1 MVDRNAE
8 VLAQHLLTLP
18 PHDRARLA
26 ELLLAS
32 LEGEDAEV
40 DAAWSE
46 EIERRLAEFD
56 RGAMEAIPAEEVFS
70 ALERRLG
77 R

>member
-8 VLAQHLLTLP
+8 TLAEHLLTLP

-32 LEGEDAEV
+32 LDDEDAEV
-40 DAAWSE
+40 DAAWADEIVRRVSE
-46 EIERRLAEFD
+46 LEHGTVET
-56 RGAMEAIPAEEVFS
+56 IPADEVFA

>member
-40 DAAWSE
+40 EAAWTA
-46 EIERRLAEFD
+46 EIERRVAELD
-56 RGAMEAIPAEEVFS
+56 QGAIEAIAAEEVFA